1 MDERVEAAVE
11 ATAQRIVVGI
21 DGSDGS
27 RLALAWALGE
37 AARRR
42 ATVDVVT
49 AYPIDFYWIDP
60 YLLDQRRLD
69 ALRADTEVRAR
80 ALVDEVR
87 QSPGVLAQPGTADLD
102 VSVVVC
108 AGAPAVHLVHHAA
121 GADLLVVGSRGRGGV
136 RSALAGSVALH
147 CAAHAPCPVAVVHP
161 DTTAVAGEPRVVVG
175 LDDSD
180 HARRALAAAVAEAAP
195 LGARVD
201 AVLAYEAPHYW
212 SDLYALSLPPA
223 GETQDT
229 ALRRGQAIV
238 DEVLGAEGAAAV
250 HVVAVEGHPAQV
262 LMSQADGAQLLVLG
276 SRSRSE
282 LEGVVLGSVALHAVM
297 HARCPVLVV
306 RPVRSRHEPHPERA
320 TSAAAG

>member
-1 MDERVEAAVE
+1 VDERVEATVE

-27 RLALAWALGE
+27 RLALTWALGE

-69 ALRADTEVRAR
+69 ALRADTEARAR

-87 QSPGVLAQPGTADLD
+87 QAPGVLAQPGTADLR
-102 VSVVVC
+102 VSVQVC

-121 GADLLVVGSRGRGGV
+121 GADLLVVGSRGRGAV
-136 RSALAGSVALH
+136 RSAVAGSVALH

-161 DTTAVAGEPRVVVG
+161 DTAVAGTPRVVVG

-180 HARRALAAAVAEAAP
+180 HARRALAVAVAQAAP
-195 LGARVD
+195 LGAQVD

-212 SDLYALSLPPA
+212 SDLYALTLPPA
-223 GETQDT
+223 GDTQDA

-238 DEVLGAEGAAAV
+238 DDVLGAEAAAV
-250 HVVAVEGHPAQV
+250 RVVAVEGHPAQV
-262 LMSQADGAQLLVLG
+262 LMSQADGARLLVLG

-297 HARCPVLVV
+297 HAPCPVLVV
-306 RPVRSRHEPHPERA
+306 RPVRSGQEPQPDR
-320 TSAAAG
+320 AAAAAAE